1 MAARRQCPDRAGH
14 DTPERGIITPAPARS
29 CPRPQFRFPAPAS
42 PSAAPAAPLSAIVA
56 EHLAVAQLTRHRN
69 STTVTPATP
78 DVPHCPLF

>member
-1 MAARRQCPDRAGH
+1 MAARRQRPDRAGH
-14 DTPERGIITPAPARS
+14 DAPERGIITPAPARS
-29 CPRPQFRFPAPAS
+29 RLRPQFHFPAPPS